1 MTIRDKGCGKWS
13 CKAERKEE
21 EHRRFMDVAEKD
33 MQDSWCDRG
42 EEAGDRV
49 RSRLKTEEV

>member
-1 MTIRDKGCGKWS
+1 
-13 CKAERKEE
+13 
-21 EHRRFMDVAEKD
+21 MDVAEKD

-49 RSRLKTEEV
+49 RSRLKTEEI